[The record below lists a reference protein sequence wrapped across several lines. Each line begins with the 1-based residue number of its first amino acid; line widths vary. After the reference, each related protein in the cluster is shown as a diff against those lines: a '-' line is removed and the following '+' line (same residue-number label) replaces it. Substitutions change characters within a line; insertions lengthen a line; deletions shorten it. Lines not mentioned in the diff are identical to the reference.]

1 MKSFFDFKK
10 QCDKNTEFVI
20 FGIPWDSLSS
30 LENADSSLTPKK
42 LREISYELARTT
54 EIGLDIT
61 LINACDLG
69 DIEIDPSDTGKN
81 IKKIE
86 EFLKKID
93 YFNKKAVLV
102 MIGGDHFCTFPIVKF
117 IGDMI
122 EKKEDF
128 GVLIFDAHVDFYNT
142 WEGSKFSHTT
152 VSHRLYDLEY
162 INNENLIIVGTR
174 DIDNIELE
182 NVKNENLRYL
192 NAYKMDEIGIQQ
204 TTTEIMQFFKKYSK
218 KPKLYVSID
227 IDVLDPSIAP
237 GTGYAIAG
245 GISYRNLWKILR
257 NLAKEFEIIGF
268 DLVEVSPRLDL
279 PNRMTQI
286 CAAKLIVEFMSFI
299 RNKKLYE

>member
-102 MIGGDHFCTFPIVKF
+102 MIGGDHFCTFQ
-117 IGDMI
+117 
-122 EKKEDF
+122 
-128 GVLIFDAHVDFYNT
+128 L
-142 WEGSKFSHTT
+142 
-152 VSHRLYDLEY
+152 
-162 INNENLIIVGTR
+162 
-174 DIDNIELE
+174 
-182 NVKNENLRYL
+182 
-192 NAYKMDEIGIQQ
+192 
-204 TTTEIMQFFKKYSK
+204 
-218 KPKLYVSID
+218 
-227 IDVLDPSIAP
+227 
-237 GTGYAIAG
+237 
-245 GISYRNLWKILR
+245 
-257 NLAKEFEIIGF
+257 
-268 DLVEVSPRLDL
+268 
-279 PNRMTQI
+279 
-286 CAAKLIVEFMSFI
+286 
-299 RNKKLYE
+299 

>member
-182 NVKNENLRYL
+182 NVKNENLRFL
-192 NAYKMDEIGIQQ
+192 NAYKIDEIGIQQ

-257 NLAKEFEIIGF
+257 NLANEFEIIGF

>member
-54 EIGLDIT
+54 EIGIDIT

-192 NAYKMDEIGIQQ
+192 NAYKIDEIGIQQ

>member
-61 LINACDLG
+61 AINACDLG

-192 NAYKMDEIGIQQ
+192 NAYKIDEIGIQQ

>member
-61 LINACDLG
+61 SINACDLG

-192 NAYKMDEIGIQQ
+192 NAYKIDEIGIQQ

>member
-1 MKSFFDFKK
+1 MKSFFDFKE
-10 QCDKNTEFVI
+10 QCDENTEFII

-30 LENADSSLTPKK
+30 LENVDSALTPKK

-61 LINACDLG
+61 SFNACDLG
-69 DIEIDPSDTGKN
+69 NIKIDPSDTDKN

-86 EFLKKID
+86 EFLKKTE
-93 YFNKKAVLV
+93 YFKKKAVAV
-102 MIGGDHFCTFPIVKF
+102 MIGGDHFCTFPVVKS

-128 GVLIFDAHVDFYNT
+128 GVLIFDAHVDFYDT

-162 INNENLIIVGTR
+162 INNENLLIVGTR

-182 NVKNENLRYL
+182 NAKNENLRYL
-192 NAYKMDEIGIQQ
+192 NAYKLDEIGIQQ
-204 TTTEIMQFFKKYSK
+204 TTTEIMQFFKKYSE

-237 GTGYAIAG
+237 GTGYPIAG

-257 NLAKEFEIIGF
+257 NLVKEFEIIGF
-268 DLVEVSPRLDL
+268 DLVEVSPGLDL
-279 PNRMTQI
+279 PNKMTQI
-286 CAAKLIVEFMSFI
+286 CASKLIIEFIGFI
-299 RNKKLYE
+299 KSKK